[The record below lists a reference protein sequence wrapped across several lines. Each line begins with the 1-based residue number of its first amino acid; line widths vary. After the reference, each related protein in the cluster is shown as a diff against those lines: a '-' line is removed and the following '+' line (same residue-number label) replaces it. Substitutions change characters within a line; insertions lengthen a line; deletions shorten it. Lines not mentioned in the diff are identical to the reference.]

1 LIIKQ
6 AYYPIMKKILIAIAA
21 ISLLAASCKK
31 DIQTQTGRDKP
42 AGTANSGKKYKVTY
56 TLDGFSQTTKPISL
70 RASAK
75 NIKTAAVD
83 TLSQAVTQYYYIVYN
98 SAGDEVKRIKRFYGQ
113 PGLNYYHED
122 GVYYGTSNPLGLEYR
137 STTDPYNV
145 ITDSLAA
152 GTYTIVVA
160 GSDND
165 ISANYHDSNWADFDN
180 IAYLPLAQAKVYPN
194 MGLDLVPVSQVI
206 YFGKTTITV
215 GSGDS
220 AQGITINRVVGQVE
234 VNIEDAIPANVSSI
248 SIAAIG
254 NHAAFLFNSET
265 SAESAFGEDEV
276 TYNII
281 TGQVTA
287 ADIGTTN
294 FKVSGYI
301 LNTTTPVSIVVK
313 AFDSQ
318 QNLITF
324 KRIDNVQF
332 SKNKRTILSG
342 HLFTPNTSP
351 QQFNIY
357 LNQAWNADINVDF

>member
-1 LIIKQ
+1 
-6 AYYPIMKKILIAIAA
+6 MKKILIAIAA

-31 DIQTQTGRDKP
+31 DIKTQTGRDKP
-42 AGTANSGKKYKVTY
+42 AGNANNGKKYKVTY

-70 RASAK
+70 RASARSAK

-83 TLSQAVTQYYYIVYN
+83 TLAQAVTQYYYIVYN
-98 SAGDEVKRIKRFYGQ
+98 SAGDEIKRIKRVYGQ
-113 PGLNYYHED
+113 PLMDYYHED
-122 GVYYGTSNPLGLEYR
+122 GVYYSTSNPLGLEYR
-137 STTDPYNV
+137 ATTDPYNV

-160 GSDND
+160 GSDDDMGVNNHNT
-165 ISANYHDSNWADFDN
+165 SSSDFDN
-180 IAYLPLAQAKVYPN
+180 IAYYPLAQAKVYQN
-194 MGLDLVPVSQVI
+194 QGLDVRPLSQVI

-220 AQGITINRVVGQVE
+220 AHGMTINRVVGQVE
-234 VNIEDAIPANVSSI
+234 VNIEDAIPANVASI

-254 NHAAFLFNSET
+254 NHSAFFFNSEI
-265 SAESAFGEDEV
+265 SGEPGYVEDEV
-276 TYNII
+276 TYNFINR
-281 TGQVTA
+281 QVTA

-294 FKVSGYI
+294 FKLAGYI
-301 LNTTTPVSIVVK
+301 MNTTTPISIIVK

-318 QNLITF
+318 QNLIIF

-342 HLFTPNTSP
+342 DLFTPNTSP

-357 LNQAWNADINVDF
+357 LNQAWNADINIDF

>member
-1 LIIKQ
+1 
-6 AYYPIMKKILIAIAA
+6 MKKILIAIAA

-31 DIQTQTGRDKP
+31 DIRTQTGRDKP
-42 AGTANSGKKYKVTY
+42 AGNANNGKKYKVTY

-70 RASAK
+70 KASARSAK
-75 NIKTAAVD
+75 KIKTAAVD
-83 TLSQAVTQYYYIVYN
+83 SLSQAITEFYYIVYN
-98 SAGDEVKRIKRFYGQ
+98 SAGDEIKRIKRFYGA
-113 PGLNYYHED
+113 PVDNYYHED
-122 GVYYGTSNPLGLEYR
+122 GVYYSTSDPLGLEYR
-137 STTDPYNV
+137 ATTDPYNV

-152 GTYTIVVA
+152 GTYTIVIT
-160 GSDND
+160 GSDD
-165 ISANYHDSNWADFDN
+165 ELSANNHNSQWADFEN
-180 IAYLPLAQAKVYPN
+180 IVYYPLVQAKVYQSQA
-194 MGLDLVPVSQVI
+194 LDVRPVSQVI

-220 AQGITINRVVGQVE
+220 AHGITINRVVGQVE

-254 NHAAFLFNSET
+254 NHSAFLFNSET
-265 SAESAFGEDEV
+265 SAEPGYIEDEV
-276 TYNII
+276 TYNFI
-281 TGQVTA
+281 TRQVTA

-294 FKVSGYI
+294 FKVAGYI
-301 LNTTTPVSIVVK
+301 MNITTPISIVVK

-357 LNQAWNADINVDF
+357 LNQAWNADVNIDF

>member
-1 LIIKQ
+1 
-6 AYYPIMKKILIAIAA
+6 MKKILIAIAA

-31 DIQTQTGRDKP
+31 DAPTQTGRDKP
-42 AGTANSGKKYKVTY
+42 ADNANNVKKYKVTY

-70 RASAK
+70 KASARSAK
-75 NIKTAAVD
+75 KIKTAAVD
-83 TLSQAVTQYYYIVYN
+83 SLSQAVTQYYYIVYN
-98 SAGDEVKRIKRFYGQ
+98 SAGDEIKRIKRFDGQ
-113 PGLNYYHED
+113 PVLNYYHED
-122 GVYYGTSNPLGLEYR
+122 GVYYSTSNPLGLEYR
-137 STTDPYNV
+137 PTTDPYNV

-160 GSDND
+160 GSDAD
-165 ISANYHDSNWADFDN
+165 ISANNHNSSWADFDN
-180 IAYLPLAQAKVYPN
+180 IAYFPLAQAKVYPN
-194 MGLDLVPVSQVI
+194 MGLDLRPVSQVI

-220 AQGITINRVVGQVE
+220 AHGITINRVVGQVE
-234 VNIEDAIPANVSSI
+234 VNIEDAMPANVASI

-254 NHAAFLFNSET
+254 NHAAFLFDSET
-265 SAESAFGEDEV
+265 SAESAFSEDEV

-281 TGQVTA
+281 TRQVTA

-294 FKVSGYI
+294 FKVAGYI
-301 LNTTTPVSIVVK
+301 TNITTPISIVVK
-313 AFDSQ
+313 AYDSQ

-342 HLFTPNTSP
+342 RLFTPNTSP

-357 LNQAWNADINVDF
+357 LNQAWNADINIDF